1 MDIAVPMT
9 LRHFPRP
16 TGPWSRHVSAV
27 LQQRA
32 LGRPKSLPFDRFDD
46 DAQYA
51 WFLLNCASYQGW
63 DGVADDVE
71 WDPHVLALRRRFER
85 WFLDEMRRRC
95 TDGPVEPREAVR
107 HALAPSGTPGIAAYL
122 EHRGTAL
129 QVRESLLLRV
139 PYQHQEA
146 DPHTWLVPR
155 LRGDVKR
162 ALCDIQAG
170 EYGVGHT
177 RTHAELFL
185 AAVAGSGEP
194 ATSGVYPLLPGAAFA
209 TFNFLTAAGLN
220 RSLRGAAI
228 GQLALF
234 EMDSVDPN
242 QKMVHACER
251 LGFSDDVTEFFRV
264 HVLADAEH
272 EVIAARAFLDE
283 YPLDE
288 PDQVDNLL
296 FGIRVQSYID
306 GVLAEHA
313 VGAWSAGR
321 SALRSP
327 STAFTAR
334 PAA

>member
-1 MDIAVPMT
+1 MSLRT
-9 LRHFPRP
+9 LPRP
-16 TGPWSRHVSAV
+16 TGPWSHHVCDL
-27 LQQRA
+27 LQR
-32 LGRPKSLPFDRFDD
+32 RPSVRPQSLPFDRFDD

-51 WFLLNCASYQGW
+51 WFLLNCTSYQGW
-63 DGVADDVE
+63 EGVDDDAE
-71 WDPHVLALRRRFER
+71 WDPNVIALRRRFER
-85 WFLDEMRRRC
+85 WFVDEMRRRC
-95 TDGPVEPREAVR
+95 VEGPTEPRGAVD
-107 HALAPSGTPGIAAYL
+107 HALAPGATPGTAGYL
-122 EHRGTAL
+122 EHDGTAD
-129 QVRESLLLRV
+129 QVREALLLRL

-155 LRGDVKR
+155 LRGGVKR

-170 EYGVGHT
+170 EYGVGHAK
-177 RTHAELFL
+177 THAELFL
-185 AAVAGSGEP
+185 ASLEAAGGP
-194 ATSGVYPLLPGAAFA
+194 VTSEVYPLLPGAAFA
-209 TFNFLTAAGLN
+209 TFNFLTAAGLS

-251 LGFSDDVTEFFRV
+251 LGLADEVTAFFQV

-283 YPLDE
+283 YPVDE

-296 FGIRVQSYID
+296 LGIRTQSLID
-306 GVLAEHA
+306 GVLGAHA
-313 VGAWSAGR
+313 VTAWAEGR
-321 SALRSP
+321 SALRS
-327 STAFTAR
+327 SAVMSSDR